1 VTLNV
6 SVFSIATN
14 VYFDY
19 WLELHKSASRNLF
32 PDATVT
38 FHVFTNIVPTYEQS
52 KDLGENVITHRIE
65 DLRWPEATITRY
77 EIIAK
82 EMSKVIT
89 DVIVYLDADMLINE
103 TIALKE
109 IFDHESDSMVLV
121 RHPGYWRPP
130 FREDKT
136 FYLRHLFLAISDLVR
151 RLIIGGIGSWESNE
165 KSTSFVKRSDR
176 RFYYCG
182 GFWMGKKEAIIS
194 FAEAMYQNVSKDLDN
209 NVMAIWHDESHL
221 NKWATTNA
229 FRTHSPSYCFA
240 EGFGNLDRLPKKIIA
255 VTKTCLTR

>member
-1 VTLNV
+1 
-6 SVFSIATN
+6 
-14 VYFDY
+14 
-19 WLELHKSASRNLF
+19 
-32 PDATVT
+32 
-38 FHVFTNIVPTYEQS
+38 
-52 KDLGENVITHRIE
+52 
-65 DLRWPEATITRY
+65 
-77 EIIAK
+77 
-82 EMSKVIT
+82 MSKVIT

-182 GFWMGKKEAIIS
+182 GFWMGKKDAIIS
-194 FAEAMYQNVSKDLDN
+194 FAEAMYQNVSKDLNN

-221 NKWATTNA
+221 NKWATANA